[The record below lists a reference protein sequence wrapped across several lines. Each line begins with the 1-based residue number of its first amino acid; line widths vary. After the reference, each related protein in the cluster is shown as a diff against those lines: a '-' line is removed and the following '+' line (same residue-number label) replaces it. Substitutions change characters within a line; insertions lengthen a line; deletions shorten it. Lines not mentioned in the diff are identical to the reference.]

1 MRYRW
6 PEGTEFRRVVLDVED
21 RDCPVCRRRMR
32 ICDHRHHR
40 IFSFE
45 GPLHLVNRLVHCPD
59 RACSGHDRTFSPQ
72 AEMHLTM
79 PWWLVGWDVFAWIGQ
94 RRFARH
100 WSVPHL
106 RDELRDSH
114 QIPVSDDSIER
125 YVRTYEIMLAAREQ
139 DPLLFARDYRDRTD
153 LILSIDGLQPEK
165 GHETLYVVRELRAQR
180 VWFAQPLLSSAA
192 AEVRQLLAQARR
204 WAERLGLPVS
214 LWISDKQDAFV
225 TGISAEFPGVPHRY
239 CQNHFLRDVAKPVL
253 EADSKAKVAMRR
265 KIRGLRSIERKILQA
280 GRDAN
285 GSGPPG
291 KPQQVVLDYCTAVRG
306 ILNSDQGGPLNPPG
320 LKMAEAI
327 QEVRASVERNL
338 QEAKKGRPR
347 KGCDAWPDASTAG
360 CPRSGPTRKR
370 CSRTSR
376 PSAT

>member
-21 RDCPVCRRRMR
+21 RDCPVCRQRMH

-59 RACSGHDRTFSPQ
+59 RACPGHHRTFSPQ

-100 WSVPHL
+100 WSVPQL

-125 YVRTYEIMLAAREQ
+125 YVRTYQTMLAAREQ
-139 DPLLFARDYRDRTD
+139 DPSLFAQDYRGRKD

-192 AEVRQLLAQARR
+192 AEVRQLLAEARR

-225 TGISAEFPGVPHRY
+225 TGIAAEFPGVPHRY

-253 EADSKAKVAMRR
+253 EADSQAKVAMRR
-265 KIRGLRSIERKILQA
+265 KIRGLRSIERDLLQA
-280 GRDAN
+280 GRDAD

-291 KPQQVVLDYCTAVRG
+291 ESEQVVLDYCTAVRG
-306 ILNSDQGGPLNPPG
+306 VLNSDQGGPLNPPG

-327 QEVRASVERNL
+327 REVRASIERNL
-338 QEAKKGRPR
+338 QDEKKGRPT
-347 KGCDAWPDASTAG
+347 KSCYAWPDASTAD
-360 CPRSGPTRKR
+360 CPKSKRTRKR